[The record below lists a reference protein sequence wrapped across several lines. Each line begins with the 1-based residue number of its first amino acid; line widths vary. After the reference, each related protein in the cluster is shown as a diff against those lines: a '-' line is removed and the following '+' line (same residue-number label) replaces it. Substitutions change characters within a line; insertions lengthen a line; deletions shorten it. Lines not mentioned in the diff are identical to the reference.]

1 MSSTPPNELTPE
13 VLRAAL
19 GPWLKRNVTGVERI
33 GGGRNSQIYKV
44 YADGVACFA
53 LKVYFRHASDNRDRL
68 ATEFNSFSF
77 LWTNGFREIPEPILA
92 DPERGWAVYQFI
104 EGEKIPPGQ
113 AGEADVNA
121 FVNLLGQLREL
132 SRHPESRKLGAASEA
147 FFTVDEVMANV
158 QQRWQRVRAAEGD
171 TPPFRALREFFD
183 QELTPFL
190 EELIPWS
197 QARLQAAGMSA
208 EREISWAQRTLSPSD
223 CGFHN
228 ALRQADG
235 RIIFLDFEYFG
246 WDDPAKMISDFL
258 LHPAMELS
266 AELKKKFASAVLRR
280 FSDFPALVDRVESV
294 YPLFGLK
301 WCMILLNEF
310 VSDSLQR
317 RNFAA
322 VTVQDRSEL
331 QMQQLEKARRMLNRI
346 RSEYQNF
353 PYRD

>member
-1 MSSTPPNELTPE
+1 MSSAQSTDLSPE
-13 VLRAAL
+13 ALRAAL
-19 GPWLKRNVTGVERI
+19 VPWLKRNVTGVERI
-33 GGGRNSQIYKV
+33 GGGRNSKIYKV
-44 YADGVACFA
+44 QVEGAACFA
-53 LKVYFRHASDNRDRL
+53 LKEYFRHASDNRDRL

-77 LWTNGFREIPEPILA
+77 LWKNGFREIPEPIAA
-92 DPERGWAVYQFI
+92 DHERGWALYQFI
-104 EGEKIPPGQ
+104 EGEKIPPDQ
-113 AGEADVNA
+113 AGDADVNA
-121 FVNLLGQLREL
+121 FVKLLGHLREL
-132 SRHPESRKLGAASEA
+132 SRRPDSRNLGAASEA
-147 FFTVDEVMANV
+147 FFTVDQVLANV
-158 QQRWQRVRAAEGD
+158 RQRWQRVNAAEGD

-190 EELIPWS
+190 EQLIPWS
-197 QARLQAAGMSA
+197 KARLQAAGMSA

-228 ALRQADG
+228 ALRQPDG

-266 AELKKKFASAVLRR
+266 AELKKKFASAVFRR
-280 FSDFPALVDRVESV
+280 FSDYPALVDRVESV

-310 VSDSLQR
+310 VADSLQR
-317 RNFAA
+317 RQFAA

-346 RSEYQNF
+346 RSEYQHF